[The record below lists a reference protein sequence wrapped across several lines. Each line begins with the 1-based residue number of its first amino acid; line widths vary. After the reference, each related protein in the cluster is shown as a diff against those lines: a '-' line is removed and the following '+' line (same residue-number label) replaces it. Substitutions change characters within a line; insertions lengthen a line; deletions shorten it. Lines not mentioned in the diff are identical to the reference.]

1 MKCPADTR
9 ALFNQNNIEISNFA
23 LCYRYFL
30 EWELNQNKFKFG
42 LQTQTPKNAPNL
54 GQSQQVLKH
63 LRNRQKEQLRHLA
76 LSGQWLAPRHF
87 YCATSQMDWRMV
99 VGLGGNHVQET
110 NMMLDHVYGIPYLPG
125 SAFKGV
131 VRSWVIQEYFN
142 DENEAMRDIQN
153 GDPAQLQQK
162 KKDFFAVFGSQK
174 AAGKVQFLDALPAS
188 GVDFDIDIMNPH
200 FSDYYRGTTFP
211 TDDQTL
217 IQIYFL
223 ALKNTPFQFL
233 IVAKAAGPL
242 QLAKDWFMEAIQNR
256 GFGAKSAV
264 GYGYFDEPN
273 DNTEDLKYELAEK
286 LSLDEAY
293 DIYQNHPGL
302 KKSIYIDIEPLV
314 SYAPKFAVIVTEEIC
329 ETDKIGGI
337 SEILEVLIEAEVG
350 MVIPSEFGKWVWEKT
365 KDKLCEKEL
374 PAFPNL
380 VYRSA
385 FRQTLKNLQPEQP
398 KLLQRKLLQ
407 EKLLEIAIDFRRA
420 LNRNLPANDR
430 NELQEQRMEI
440 AEILSQGKA
449 FANLSPDVREFLSG
463 KLWEMA
469 DDLESSEALVIDSI
483 DDIGKG
489 TIDTESGPSIVCN
502 GIENGQLSLQKTN

>member
-1 MKCPADTR
+1 MKCPSDTL
-9 ALFNQNNIEISNFA
+9 ALFNQNNIQISNFA

-30 EWELNQNKFKFG
+30 EWELDQNKFKFG

-76 LSGQWLAPRHF
+76 SSGQWLTPGHF

-110 NMMLDHVYGIPYLPG
+110 NMMLDHVHGIPYLPG

-131 VRSWVIQEYFN
+131 VRSWVIQEYFDN
-142 DENEAMRDIQN
+142 DEKLAMRDIQN
-153 GDPAQLQQK
+153 GDPVQLQQK

-217 IQIYFL
+217 IQIHFL
-223 ALKNTPFQFL
+223 ALKNTPFRFL

-302 KKSIYIDIEPLV
+302 KESIYIDIEPLV

-329 ETDKIGGI
+329 EIDKVGGI
-337 SEILEVLIEAEVG
+337 SEIPVVLIEAEVD

-365 KDKLCEKEL
+365 KDKLLEEAL
-374 PAFPNL
+374 LAFPNL

-385 FRQTLKNLQPEQP
+385 FGRTLRNLQPD
-398 KLLQRKLLQ
+398 QRKLLQ
-407 EKLLEIAIDFRRA
+407 EKLLQIAIDFRRA
-420 LNRNLPANDR
+420 LNRSLSPADR
-430 NELQEQRMEI
+430 GLFADKLLEI
-440 AEILSQGKA
+440 SIYLENGEV
-449 FANLSPDVREFLSG
+449 FASLSPDERKSLG
-463 KLWEMA
+463 QKLLEIGE
-469 DDLESSEALVIDSI
+469 DLENGAEIPESI
-483 DDIGKG
+483 NVEGG
-489 TIDTESGPSIVCN
+489 RTIVCG
-502 GIENGQLSLQKTN
+502 GIENDNLVLRDYTNQ